1 MLTCCY
7 HNHSNCTNPRVPIGK
22 PTGWGNRWKLL
33 LLLFGAR
40 GLYGLLGPI
49 QIMRSWLRKCDEDCG
64 KVAKMVKPAAAAT
77 KSKSQILGFVIGTLC

>member
-1 MLTCCY
+1 MLLPQSFELYESSCA
-7 HNHSNCTNPRVPIGK
+7 HWQAHRLGK
-22 PTGWGNRWKLL
+22 PMETPFAP
-33 LLLFGAR
+33 FGAR